1 MLEFHKHYLS
11 NSRRD
16 LISKSSSYKN
26 INGLSKIDFL
36 SLDFLKSKNSK
47 SFAIRAL
54 CFFYFFLGFKGN
66 VRLYSKPG
74 LKKSIFCDLELVH
87 RKDIFLFMEKY
98 YYNILYKEAPE
109 RLLKSSLSNT
119 GTFSFMIKDILDFVE
134 LEESIFRFRNL
145 ENFKVTFVF
154 STSKIAENLNLLRS
168 LGFIF

>member
-54 CFFYFFLGFKGN
+54 CFFYFFLGF
-66 VRLYSKPG
+66 
-74 LKKSIFCDLELVH
+74 
-87 RKDIFLFMEKY
+87 
-98 YYNILYKEAPE
+98 
-109 RLLKSSLSNT
+109 
-119 GTFSFMIKDILDFVE
+119 
-134 LEESIFRFRNL
+134 
-145 ENFKVTFVF
+145 
-154 STSKIAENLNLLRS
+154 
-168 LGFIF
+168 